1 MAAGSGWRRVG
12 AGAGNDVVFTV
23 DGAAVAGRAGESLV
37 GALAVAGYAVLRH
50 SPAGGGARG
59 MFCLMGS
66 CQECLVQVD
75 GAPVLACMEAVRDGM
90 RVALD
95 RFARETGRAAG

>member
-1 MAAGSGWRRVG
+1 MAASRGWRRVG
-12 AGAGNDVVFTV
+12 TAAGADVTFTV

-50 SPAGGGARG
+50 SPAGGSARG
-59 MFCLMGS
+59 VFCLMGS
-66 CQECLVQVD
+66 CQECLVHVD
-75 GAPVLACMEAVRDGM
+75 GAPVLACMEAVRGGM

-95 RFARETGRAAG
+95 RFARETGPVA